1 MNDATHSPSSL
12 ASPALRST
20 DTSFTLDP
28 ALLEEHRSATAR
40 RLHAVQLPL
49 IRCAGFAV
57 ICAIAVLHD
66 VHTSRPLDNPALL
79 WLLGINV
86 AYCAGSWLALW
97 FGYGRTGRVDLSLV
111 FFHTDL
117 LAWLLALHYIE
128 TSTLFFAFLLLVRVA
143 DQVGFGFR
151 RALYF
156 SHVVTATYLAYSV
169 AVLTAQVDDRW
180 TERLAIVV
188 MMYLIGSYL
197 ALTGLVIE
205 RLRNRTRTAVRAAR
219 HLVDRLEH
227 DRRELEQARL
237 QAVQASVAKS
247 QFLATISHEIRTP
260 MNGILGAT
268 QLLLSM
274 NLTGTQ
280 HRFAE
285 TAYRSSSALL
295 AIIDDILDLSRIEA
309 GKLVLKHAAFD
320 LPTLLHDV
328 ADLMIASTRD
338 KALELVRDLPPGL
351 PEQVVGDAARLRQI
365 LLNLLG
371 NAVKFTHQGSVTL
384 RVHLPQPP
392 ADGRRLQ
399 LRVEVIDTGIGI
411 PEPQLAHIF
420 DRFTQVDAS
429 TTRRYGGSGL
439 GLTIVK
445 ELVQLMQGEL
455 GVTSQPGEG
464 STFWFSVALE
474 LADSLQQPPAP
485 APTPGAVPAGRVLL
499 AEDNDVNQLILES
512 MLRELGC
519 TVDVAHN
526 GVAACQ
532 AAGAQRYD
540 LIFMDCHMPGMDGFD
555 ATRCIREQETM
566 NGRRTPIVALTAAA
580 LPDDRDA
587 CMAAGMDDFLSK
599 PVELGQLSAALA
611 RWIPA

>member
-1 MNDATHSPSSL
+1 MNDATHSHSSL

-28 ALLEEHRSATAR
+28 ALLEEHRSANAR

-57 ICAIAVLHD
+57 VCAIAVLHD
-66 VHTSRPLDNPALL
+66 LHAGQPLDHPALL
-79 WLLGINV
+79 WLLGVNA
-86 AYCAGSWLALW
+86 AYCAGSWVALW

-111 FFHTDL
+111 FFHADL
-117 LAWLLALHYIE
+117 LVWLLALHYIE

-169 AVLTAQVDDRW
+169 AMLAAQADERW

-205 RLRNRTRTAVRAAR
+205 RLRNRTRAAVRAAR
-219 HLVDRLEH
+219 QLVDRLEH
-227 DRRELEQARL
+227 ERRELEHARL

-268 QLLLSM
+268 QLLLGM
-274 NLTGTQ
+274 NLTDLQ
-280 HRFAE
+280 HRFAD
-285 TAYRSSSALL
+285 TAHRSSSALL
-295 AIIDDILDLSRIEA
+295 AIIDDILDLSRIES
-309 GKLVLKHAAFD
+309 GKLALERASFD
-320 LPTLLHDV
+320 LPALLGDV
-328 ADLMIASTRD
+328 AELMVASTRD

-351 PEQVVGDAARLRQI
+351 PAQVVGDAARLRQI

-371 NAVKFTHQGSVTL
+371 NAVKFTHRGSVTL
-384 RVHLPQPP
+384 RVCLPQPP
-392 ADGRRLQ
+392 ADGRLQ

-474 LADSLQQPPAP
+474 LADSLEQPPAP
-485 APTPGAVPAGRVLL
+485 APTPAAAPAGRVLL

-532 AAGAQRYD
+532 AARAQRYD

-555 ATRCIREQETM
+555 ATRCIREQEAM
-566 NGRRTPIVALTAAA
+566 DSRRTPIVALTAAA

-611 RWIPA
+611 RWIRSA